1 MSTPLD
7 WFVVTSLC
15 WLPILI
21 GTVGSWGLYKMM
33 DAMGWIEDEDERT

>member
-7 WFVVTSLC
+7 WFVVSSLC

-21 GTVGSWGLYKMM
+21 GMAGSYGLARMFE
-33 DAMGWIEDEDERT
+33 AMGWIEEE